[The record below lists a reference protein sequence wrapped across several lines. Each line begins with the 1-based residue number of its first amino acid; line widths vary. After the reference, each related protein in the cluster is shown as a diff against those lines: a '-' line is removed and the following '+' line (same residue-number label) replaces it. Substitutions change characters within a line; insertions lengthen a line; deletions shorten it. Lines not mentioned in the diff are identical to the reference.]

1 MKLLVTGAYGQLGNE
16 MRVALQN
23 YPQFTA
29 VMTDVDVLDIT
40 DLVALESFV
49 MAHKP
54 DILINCAA
62 YTAVDKAEDDV
73 ENCKRINVDAVRN
86 IGTLAAKH
94 GFEVIHISTDYVFDG
109 KSCFPYTE
117 DMMVNPTNVYGR
129 TKLQGEQT
137 LLAVN
142 PNAMII
148 RTSWLYSSFGNNFV
162 KTMLRL
168 GKERNELSVIFD
180 QVGTPTYAADL
191 ADAILQIIAKGKLI
205 PGVYHYSNEGV
216 CSWYDFAFMI
226 HRFANIKCQIT
237 PIESSAY
244 PVRTPRPFYSV
255 LNKKKIKDSFGILI
269 PNWVDSLQRC
279 VAILENERID

>member
-73 ENCKRINVDAVRN
+73 EKCKRINVDAVRN

-94 GFEVIHISTDYVFDG
+94 GFEALH
-109 KSCFPYTE
+109 
-117 DMMVNPTNVYGR
+117 
-129 TKLQGEQT
+129 L
-137 LLAVN
+137 
-142 PNAMII
+142 
-148 RTSWLYSSFGNNFV
+148 
-162 KTMLRL
+162 
-168 GKERNELSVIFD
+168 
-180 QVGTPTYAADL
+180 
-191 ADAILQIIAKGKLI
+191 
-205 PGVYHYSNEGV
+205 
-216 CSWYDFAFMI
+216 
-226 HRFANIKCQIT
+226 
-237 PIESSAY
+237 
-244 PVRTPRPFYSV
+244 
-255 LNKKKIKDSFGILI
+255 
-269 PNWVDSLQRC
+269 
-279 VAILENERID
+279 